1 LSQYVLGAACVL
13 LSYLTG
19 SIPSGYLVARVR
31 GVNIQQVGSG
41 NIGVTNVLRAVGTV
55 PAILVA
61 IADPLKGVLAALL
74 PVWFGLGPWWVAACG
89 IAVVLGNDYNVF
101 LKFRGG
107 KGIATS
113 FGVLIVLNPVV
124 ALLSL
129 FIGIYTIA
137 LGRFVSLGSLVGIG
151 AAPLLLLL
159 QGGSGPA
166 LFVMTLVLALIAT
179 WRHRDNIVRL
189 AAGNENRLG
198 RKRDPGLKTAAEVRP
213 PR

>member
-1 LSQYVLGAACVL
+1 ML
-13 LSYLTG
+13 LAYLTG
-19 SIPSGYLVARVR
+19 SIPSGYIVARIR

-61 IADPLKGVLAALL
+61 LADPLKGVLAALL
-74 PVWFGLGPWWVAACG
+74 AVWFGLSPWWTAACG
-89 IAVVLGNDYNVF
+89 LAVVLGNNWNVF

-113 FGVLIVLNPVV
+113 FGVLVVLNPLV

-129 FIGIYTIA
+129 FIGIYTIV
-137 LGRFVSLGSLVGIG
+137 LGRFVSLGSLVGIA

-159 QGGSGPA
+159 QGGGEPA
-166 LFVMTLVLALIAT
+166 FTVMTFILALIAT
-179 WRHRDNIVRL
+179 WRHRENIARL

-198 RKRDPGLKTAAEVRP
+198 RKKDPRLN
-213 PR
+213 